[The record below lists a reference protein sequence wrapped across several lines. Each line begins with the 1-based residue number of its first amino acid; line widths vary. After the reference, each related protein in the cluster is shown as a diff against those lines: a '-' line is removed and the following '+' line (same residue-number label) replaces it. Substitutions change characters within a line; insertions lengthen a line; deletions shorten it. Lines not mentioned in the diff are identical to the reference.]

1 MAPKTKTQVAGVC
14 LFISLVLY
22 LLWKFYHVQQKL
34 RKNQLEEDSYLS
46 SLINKFWKSEE
57 MKSTEFSSVTSEFWN
72 SILTDYEIVK
82 VWTIDFI
89 CLFIP
94 RGITSIIARTIQVI
108 CAALLIFII
117 VTRYCGYVF
126 WRMGKQKESKPRN
139 KRKKNS
145 ISSFFDH
152 LTLRSVLG
160 FLTILTLLISI
171 PFEYMR
177 LYQEQVAKKVAVM
190 KVGAPRECVP
200 QEMNFLESLKYWINW
215 ELSWVHDPCEKYHK
229 AMLVDPL
236 WEISPLLVLWSALVR
251 GILHPIELFFSSIGK
266 SFKLFFSEIPAQ
278 WQPFMFILI
287 VFVFVVVMVM
297 SCSYRISLPFILKI
311 EPKTPVTQKTT
322 SRVQLCAKKQ
332 ENALCSEKEK
342 TLTCKPVKDCNLD
355 N

>member
-1 MAPKTKTQVAGVC
+1 M
-14 LFISLVLY
+14 LSFISVVAY
-22 LLWKFYHVQQKL
+22 FLWKYYLAQQNL
-34 RKNQLEEDSYLS
+34 RRNQLEEDSYLS
-46 SLINKFWKSEE
+46 NLINKLWKSEE
-57 MKSTEFSSVTSEFWN
+57 VKSAESSSVTSEFWN
-72 SILTDYEIVK
+72 SILTDCEVVK
-82 VWTIDFI
+82 LWTVDFI

-94 RGITSIIARTIQVI
+94 RGITSIVARTIQVI

-126 WRMGKQKESKPRN
+126 WRIGKQSESKT
-139 KRKKNS
+139 KKKTKKNS
-145 ISSFFDH
+145 STSFLDQ

-160 FLTILTLLISI
+160 FLTILTLLLSI

-200 QEMNFLESLKYWINW
+200 QEMNFMESLKYWINW

-297 SCSYRISLPFILKI
+297 SFSYRISLPFILKI
-311 EPKTPVTQKTT
+311 EPKTPVIQKTT
-322 SRVQLCAKKQ
+322 SKVQQCAKKEEKSCKPLCAQ
-332 ENALCSEKEK
+332 EEK
-342 TLTCKPVKDCNLD
+342 TASCATVKNCDLD
-355 N
+355 KKKILI